1 MRGCEAASPWRR
13 RLKRCAFLSPPHDD
27 EEVCGAEEMKVRR
40 ERRISSQ
47 FYLIQTVFPLFS
59 KA

>member
-1 MRGCEAASPWRR
+1 MRGCEAVSPWRR
-13 RLKRCAFLSPPHDD
+13 RLERCAVLSPPHD
-27 EEVCGAEEMKVRR
+27 EEVCGGEETKVSR

-59 KA
+59 KV